1 MVTNGVLDDTS
12 EDGWMLQLCILSA
25 FTIDH
30 FEISNSLM
38 FRKEQLYFEPGA
50 TVTSTSFSW

>member
-1 MVTNGVLDDTS
+1 MI
-12 EDGWMLQLCILSA
+12 LQKMGGYSNFENIVGFYNRL
-25 FTIDH
+25 F

-38 FRKEQLYFEPGA
+38 FGKEQLYFEPGA